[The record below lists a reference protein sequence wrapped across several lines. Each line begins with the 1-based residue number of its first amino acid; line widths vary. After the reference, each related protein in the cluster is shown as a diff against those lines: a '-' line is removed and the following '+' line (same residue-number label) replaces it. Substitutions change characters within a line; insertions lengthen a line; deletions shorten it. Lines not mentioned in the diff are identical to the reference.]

1 MATKRP
7 ATTDDLADWPHIPI
21 EPLARRL
28 GVTTRAIRDRALIL
42 GLRVQRA
49 PSGKMLFTLNDARR
63 LSEGASA

>member
-7 ATTDDLADWPHIPI
+7 AADDLADWPHISI
-21 EPLARRL
+21 EPLARKL

-42 GLRVQRA
+42 GMRPERA

-63 LSEGASA
+63 LTEAVS